1 MTPIAQSPHAR
12 DEQVRERIPRIPA
25 RGFSALGL
33 TPQRTLLSRRH
44 LSRPAFTLLE
54 VVLAAVLGML
64 VIAGSLALFSA
75 MDRAKRM
82 QAARLEANV
91 ERQLAHRTIQQAL
104 RTLDMDSTPEPKDD
118 ELKTKIEDDIADAQ
132 SGNQERREDTAVMRF
147 ALQYDLSKRSAL
159 GEAMQTLD
167 LTLSTPPIH
176 ALTRSTDMQRQ
187 EDDQLRQL
195 SLSRD
200 RSTNVWNSKSLNV
213 GLTSGKGSLGSSKAG
228 SSSRERTPE
237 SSSARSDRLRSGASG
252 LGATDP
258 NEDRINSLAG
268 QSIEPP
274 RAPGVRGIFEFRPED
289 DAKVLARGSANGG
302 GVWALWWKQ
311 LPVEEDADDGA
322 DPEDSSAA
330 LTAPSATLGKTGSDA
345 AAASDTGKLKQD
357 TQRQRER
364 SRRIQLLELARASR
378 SDMPEVKLLSGVTSA
393 QWQVF
398 RRRKMV
404 SKMAAMHAKELPA
417 YVNFKFETIE
427 GRHDDWLFEVA
438 WSYGQEPGTVMAV
451 NDPLGAPFDP
461 AADALATALAA
472 ATAAAG
478 GTGGTTAT
486 GGVAGDGPVASAGGK
501 PAHPIPG
508 GGGGGGTVT
517 GGNGRPIVITL
528 PGGGVIT
535 IPAGAV
541 PGGSR

>member
-1 MTPIAQSPHAR
+1 MTR
-12 DEQVRERIPRIPA
+12 RR
-25 RGFSALGL
+25 
-33 TPQRTLLSRRH
+33 TPLSRRP
-44 LSRPAFTLLE
+44 LVRPAFTLLE

-104 RTLDMDSTPEPKDD
+104 RTLVMDSTPEPKDD

-132 SGNQERREDTAVMRF
+132 NGNQERREDTAIMRF
-147 ALQYDLSKRSAL
+147 AVQYDLSKRTAL
-159 GEAMQTLD
+159 GEVLQTLD
-167 LTLSTPPIH
+167 VTVSTPPIH

-195 SLSRD
+195 ALSRD
-200 RSTNVWNSKSLNV
+200 RSSNIWNSKSVNV
-213 GLTSGKGSLGSSKAG
+213 GLTSGKGSLSSSKSG

-237 SSSARSDRLRSGASG
+237 SSSARSDRLRSGAAG

-258 NEDRINSLAG
+258 NEDRINSLAS

-302 GVWALWWKQ
+302 SVWALWWKQ
-311 LPVEEDADDGA
+311 LPVEEDADDGL
-322 DPEDSSAA
+322 DSDDTSGAPA
-330 LTAPSATLGKTGSDA
+330 APSATLGKTATDP
-345 AAASDTGKLKQD
+345 AASSESGKLKQD

-364 SRRIQLLELARASR
+364 ARRIQLMELARASR
-378 SDMPEVKLLSGVTSA
+378 SDMPEIKLLSGVTSA

-427 GRHDDWLFEVA
+427 GHHDDWLFEVA

-451 NDPLGAPFDP
+451 NDPLGSPFDP
-461 AADALATALAA
+461 AADALAAALRA
-472 ATAAAG
+472 ATEAAG
-478 GTGGTTAT
+478 GGTPGTTAT
-486 GGVAGDGPVASAGGK
+486 GGVTSDGSVASAGGK

-508 GGGGGGTVT
+508 GGGGGGSVT

-541 PGGSR
+541 PGGTR